1 MKHIAVY
8 KKGRKLFAEF
18 KSMAELVRVL
28 RVREEDV
35 VECLNGHARVAFT
48 AKTVLRKHKAFAFK
62 EIDTSKTGNC

>member
-18 KSMAELVRVL
+18 KSMAELCRVL

-48 AKTVLRKHKAFAFK
+48 AKTAMRRHKAFGFR
-62 EIDTSKTGNC
+62 EIDNTSKGIC